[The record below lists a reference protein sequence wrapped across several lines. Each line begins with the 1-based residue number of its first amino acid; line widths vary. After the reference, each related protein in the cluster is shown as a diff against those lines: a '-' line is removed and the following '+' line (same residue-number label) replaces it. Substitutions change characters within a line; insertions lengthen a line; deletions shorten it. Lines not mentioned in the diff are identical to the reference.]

1 MKINNYVVDFQKDK
15 GMLYKRKLN
24 LKYLL
29 KKKSFFLFGP
39 RATGK
44 TTLILQSLSGAKI
57 YDLLDSETY
66 RRLLKRP
73 KILEEENSSKT
84 KVIVIDEI
92 QKQPALLDEI
102 HRLIQKKRYCFLLTG
117 SSARKLKKQPVN
129 LLAGRAWQANL
140 FPLSWSEIPQFS
152 LMKYLN
158 RGGLPSIYDSS
169 DYQEELNAYVSLYLR
184 EEIQNEALTRNVQ
197 AFAEFL
203 DSIALSNG
211 QEINYENLSRDLQA
225 SVGTVKNYIEIL
237 NDTLL
242 GFPLTGY
249 VKTRKRKSITRAKYY
264 LFDLGVVNTL
274 CRRGLIKKRS
284 ELFGRAFEHFII
296 LEVRAYLSYSR
307 KRFDMAYWRSTS
319 QYEVDLVIG
328 DKVAIEIKS
337 TELVQDKHLKG
348 LRALKEEK
356 LIEKYI
362 VVSLDLAERVTRD
375 NIKILPWKKFLEK
388 LWKGEIV

>member
-1 MKINNYVVDFQKDK
+1 MIINNYVVDYQKDK
-15 GMLYKRKLN
+15 GVFYKRKLN
-24 LKYLL
+24 LRQLL

-44 TTLILQSLSGAKI
+44 TTLIHHNLSKAKV

-73 KILEEENSSKT
+73 KILEEENSSVE

-92 QKQPALLDEI
+92 QKQPALLDEV
-102 HRLIQKKRYCFLLTG
+102 HRLIQKKGYRFLLTG
-117 SSARKLKKQPVN
+117 SSSRKMKRQPVN

-152 LMKYLN
+152 LIKYLN

-169 DYQEELNAYVSLYLR
+169 DFQEELNAYISLYLR

-203 DSIALSNG
+203 DLIALSNG
-211 QEINYENLSRDLQA
+211 QEINYENFSKDLQT
-225 SVGTVKNYIEIL
+225 SPGTVKNYIEIL

-249 VKTRKRKSITRAKYY
+249 VKTRKRKAITRAKYY
-264 LFDLGVVNTL
+264 LFDLGIVNTL
-274 CRRGLIKKRS
+274 CRRGLIKNQS
-284 ELFGRAFEHFII
+284 ELFGKAFEHFII

-307 KRFDMAYWRSTS
+307 KCFGMAYWRSTS
-319 QYEVDLVIG
+319 QSEVGLIIG

-337 TELVQDKHLKG
+337 TELVQDRHLKG

-356 LIEKYI
+356 LIEQYI
-362 VVSLDLAERVTRD
+362 VVSLDSAERVVKD

-388 LWKGEIV
+388 LWKGDIV

>member
-1 MKINNYVVDFQKDK
+1 MKISNYVVDFQKDK

-24 LKYLL
+24 LRYLL

-44 TTLILQSLSGAKI
+44 TTLILQSLNGAKI

-73 KILEEENSSKT
+73 KILEEENSPKT

-92 QKQPALLDEI
+92 QKQPALLDEV

-169 DYQEELNAYVSLYLR
+169 DYQEELDAYVSLYLR
-184 EEIQNEALTRNVQ
+184 EEIQSEALTRNVQ

-307 KRFDMAYWRSTS
+307 KRLDMAYWRSTS
-319 QYEVDLVIG
+319 QYEVDLVIA
-328 DKVAIEIKS
+328 DKAAIEIKS
-337 TELVQDKHLKG
+337 TELVQDKQLKG

-362 VVSLDLAERVTRD
+362 VVSLDLAERVTKD
-375 NIKILPWKKFLEK
+375 NIKILPWEKFLEK

>member
-1 MKINNYVVDFQKDK
+1 MF
-15 GMLYKRKLN
+15 YKRKLN
-24 LKYLL
+24 LRQLL
-29 KKKSFFLFGP
+29 EKKSFFLFGP

-44 TTLILQSLSGAKI
+44 TTLIHHSLSDAKI

-73 KILEEENSSKT
+73 KILEEENNRGKQI
-84 KVIVIDEI
+84 IVIDEI
-92 QKQPALLDEI
+92 QKQPSLLDEV
-102 HRLIQKKRYCFLLTG
+102 HRLIQKNNYHFLLTG
-117 SSARKLKKQPVN
+117 SSSKKIKKKHIN

-158 RGGLPSIYDSS
+158 RGGLPSVYDSP
-169 DYQEELNAYVSLYLR
+169 DYHEELNAYISLYLR

-203 DSIALSNG
+203 DLIALSNG
-211 QEINYENLSRDLQA
+211 QEINYENFSRDLQA
-225 SVGTVKNYIEIL
+225 SVGTVRNYIEIL

-242 GFPLTGY
+242 GFPLAGY
-249 VKTRKRKSITRAKYY
+249 VKTKKRKAITRGKYY

-274 CRRGLIKKRS
+274 CQRGVIKERS
-284 ELFGRAFEHFII
+284 ELFGKAFEHFII

-307 KRFDMAYWRSTS
+307 KRLNMSYWRSTS
-319 QYEVDLVIG
+319 KYEVDLLIG

-362 VVSLDLAERVTRD
+362 VVSLDLKKRVTQD
-375 NIKILPWKKFLEK
+375 KIKILPWKQFLEK
-388 LWKGEIV
+388 LWKGNIV

>member
-1 MKINNYVVDFQKDK
+1 MF
-15 GMLYKRKLN
+15 YKRN
-24 LKYLL
+24 LDLSRLL

-44 TTLILQSLSGAKI
+44 TTLIHQNLNNAKV
-57 YDLLDSETY
+57 YDLLDAETY

-73 KILEEENSSKT
+73 KILEEENSQGKQI
-84 KVIVIDEI
+84 IVIDEI
-92 QKQPALLDEI
+92 QKQPALLDEV
-102 HRLIQKKRYCFLLTG
+102 HRLIQKKRNRFLLTG
-117 SSARKLKKQPVN
+117 SSAKKLKRQPVN
-129 LLAGRAWQANL
+129 WLAGRAWQAHL
-140 FPLSWSEIPQFS
+140 FPLSWSEIPQFN
-152 LMKYLN
+152 LIKYLN

-184 EEIQNEALTRNVQ
+184 EEIQNEALTRNIQ

-225 SVGTVKNYIEIL
+225 SVGTVRNYIEIL

-242 GFPLTGY
+242 GFSLPGY
-249 VKTRKRKSITRAKYY
+249 VKTKKRKAITRAKYY

-274 CRRGLIKKRS
+274 CHRGLIKKRS
-284 ELFGRAFEHFII
+284 ELFGKAFEHFII

-307 KRFDMAYWRSTS
+307 NRLNMTYWRSTS
-319 QYEVDLVIG
+319 QYEVDLIIG
-328 DKVAIEIKS
+328 DKAAIEIKS
-337 TELVQDKHLKG
+337 SKLVQDKHLKG

-356 LIEKYI
+356 LIEQYI
-362 VVSLDLAERVTRD
+362 TVSFDSQERVTQD
-375 NIKILPWKKFLEK
+375 KIKILPWKKFLEK
-388 LWKGEIV
+388 LWNGNII